1 MQSSCDCVYDFRKNN
16 HIYLELSAFERA
28 ESNFSEH
35 IGLVEKGY
43 WNTLA
48 NRLYHA
54 LFHAVS
60 GLLIT
65 DGREVG
71 SHKGAAIL

>member
-43 WNTLA
+43 WNTPT
-48 NRLYHA
+48 R
-54 LFHAVS
+54 
-60 GLLIT
+60 LLI
-65 DGREVG
+65 EKIKKIVESKVVG
-71 SHKGAAIL
+71 S